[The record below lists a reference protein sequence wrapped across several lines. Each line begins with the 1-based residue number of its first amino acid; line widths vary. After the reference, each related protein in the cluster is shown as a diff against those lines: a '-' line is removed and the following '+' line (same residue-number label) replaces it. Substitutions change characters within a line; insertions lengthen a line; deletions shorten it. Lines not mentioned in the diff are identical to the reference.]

1 MLITLLTTHS
11 PRDGA
16 WLQKQVVDAVT
27 QGAASAKTALIISDD
42 EVGGWGDHVTP
53 HHSPSETPGEW
64 LQDPYGVVG
73 YTHSGPGFRLLFYI
87 VSPWIRGGPCL
98 HRIVTTILKSSSSR
112 SGSQPRGRMS
122 ILLKWFPGEEHFLMH
137 RFLTFL
143 TRMLKYPIT
152 RPSVPYDNQ
161 ISPNNVSSVSE
172 QGFGYQP
179 AMGCAPI

>member
-1 MLITLLTTHS
+1 MDIRTSTTTRLLVARNVASTATPSPGGPRQRSTRTQTYHSPCSKMLITLLTTHS

-122 ILLKWFPGEEHFLMH
+122 ILLKWFPGEEHCH
-137 RFLTFL
+137 
-143 TRMLKYPIT
+143 I
-152 RPSVPYDNQ
+152 
-161 ISPNNVSSVSE
+161 
-172 QGFGYQP
+172 
-179 AMGCAPI
+179 